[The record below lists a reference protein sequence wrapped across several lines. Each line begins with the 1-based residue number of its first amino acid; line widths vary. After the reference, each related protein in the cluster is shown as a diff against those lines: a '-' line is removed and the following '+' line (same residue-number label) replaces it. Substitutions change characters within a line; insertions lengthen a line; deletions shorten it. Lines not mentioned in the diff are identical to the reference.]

1 MKALRWLAHAIA
13 ILALA
18 AIAFR
23 PTWWTPSR
31 AGDVVLSTRG
41 ADPADVRHLADS
53 LGTASLIADP
63 ADLRS
68 KGASVRRLFVVGW
81 GLEAAE
87 WQALDS
93 IPVSFRPTP
102 VAPGIS
108 RVSWPA
114 EVVLGDRLVVEG
126 VVAAGQ
132 DGQQIALED
141 PSGTSDSARLD
152 SSGTFRLA
160 ALPRATG
167 RSRYVLRTGTAGRL
181 VAAETLAVTTIAP
194 PAWRVL
200 ILESRPRFETSAL
213 RDWLVERGSA
223 VAIRTAVSRN
233 RFRTEFVNRDSFP
246 FGALTSRL
254 VSQFDV
260 TVIDGRAL
268 AALTASERLALRRA
282 VAGAGL
288 GVLVIPDTVVFD
300 AGADRFSDRE
310 FFLDFSF
317 RRIETLDMRLVRP
330 HWAGLDRPV
339 TGPVSSEPYTLAS
352 RFGTESL
359 IEDGMGNVLTQ
370 VAPRGAGRVGL
381 SLVTGSTRW
390 LRGGER
396 DAFSAYWSRVLSAVA
411 GGPNDDHWTIETA
424 GPWLVHQPLVVE
436 VETSGERQVTLVVA
450 PSGARDSVFL
460 ARDPLAPTHW
470 RGTFWPREPGWH
482 EFAETSGTAFYVQ
495 PTGAWWSRQGAERR
509 DATARHLVHA
519 ARFTTRP
526 PLPPASTSQ
535 PIPVAWF
542 FGLFLLSA
550 GYLWSLRRTG

>member
-1 MKALRWLAHAIA
+1 MKPLRWLAHAMA

-18 AIAFR
+18 AIGYR
-23 PTWWTPSR
+23 PTTRTPSR

-41 ADPADVRHLADS
+41 ANPAVVRHLADS
-53 LGTASLIADP
+53 LGNASVIADP

-68 KGASVRRLFVVGW
+68 RRASVHRVFVVGW

-102 VAPGIS
+102 VAPGIR

-114 EVVLGDRLVVEG
+114 EVVLGDRFVVEG
-126 VVAAGQ
+126 DVAAGQ
-132 DGQQIALED
+132 DGQLITLED

-152 SSGTFRLA
+152 SSGAFRLA

-167 RSRYVLRTGTAGRL
+167 RSRYVLRTGPAGRS
-181 VAAETLAVTTIAP
+181 VTAETLAITTVAP

-213 RDWLVERGSA
+213 RDWLVARGGA

-233 RFRTEFVNRDSFP
+233 RFRTEFVNWDSVP
-246 FGALTSRL
+246 IVALTSRL
-254 VSQFDV
+254 VAQVDV
-260 TVIDGRAL
+260 AVIDGRTL
-268 AALTASERLALRRA
+268 ASLTASERLTLRRA

-300 AGADRFSDRE
+300 AGADRFSDRG
-310 FFLDFSF
+310 FFLDFSL
-317 RRIETLDMRLVRP
+317 RRIETLEMRLVRP
-330 HWAGLDRPV
+330 QWAGLEGPV
-339 TGPVSSEPYTLAS
+339 TGPVPSEPYTLAS

-359 IEDGMGNVLTQ
+359 IEDGMGNVLAQ

-381 SLVTGSTRW
+381 SLVTGSARW

-396 DAFSAYWSRVLSAVA
+396 DAFSAYWSRLLSAVA
-411 GGPNDDHWTIETA
+411 GGPDDDHWTIETP
-424 GPWLVHQPLVVE
+424 GPWVVHQPLVVD
-436 VETSGERQVTLVVA
+436 VETTGERQGTLVVA

-470 RGTFWPREPGWH
+470 RGTYWPREPGWH
-482 EFAETSGTAFYVQ
+482 ELVETSGTAFYVQ
-495 PTGAWWSRQGAERR
+495 PTGAWWSRQGAERL
-509 DATARHLVHA
+509 DATRRHLVHA
-519 ARFTTRP
+519 ARFTTSP